1 MSFFGKLKSI
11 FKNFAFAKNN
21 EKLEE
26 ILIEADFGV
35 KLATALAKEIGS
47 KGDIT
52 EALKN
57 KIDTIISPLIAE
69 INVNSDKHPFVIV
82 LEGVNGSGKTT
93 TVAKLAYHFRQMG
106 LSVDIV
112 ACDTFRV
119 AATDQLAVW
128 ANKLNCR
135 IFCGN
140 TNPEKPREP
149 ASLAYEALSN
159 SKSDILL
166 IDTAGRLQ
174 NNTNLMNELAKIHR
188 VLAKIDDSAPHETIL
203 VLDATTGQNMVEQVN
218 EFQKIHPITGLIL
231 NKLDGNA
238 KGGAL
243 VRVVNEFKLPI
254 YGVGIGETEK
264 DFEAFSV
271 EKFLKDL
278 MEK

>member
-1 MSFFGKLKSI
+1 MSLFGKLKSI
-11 FKNFAFAKNN
+11 FKGFTSSRTN
-21 EKLEE
+21 EELEE

-35 KLATALAKEIGS
+35 KLATEIAKEIGS

-57 KIDTIISPLIAE
+57 KIETIISPLICDIK
-69 INVNSDKHPFVIV
+69 INSAKHPFVIV

-93 TVAKLAYHFRQMG
+93 TVAKLANYFQHKG
-106 LSVDIV
+106 LFVDIV

-119 AATDQLAVW
+119 AATEQLAVW
-128 ANKLNCR
+128 AKKLNCK
-135 IFCGN
+135 IFYGN
-140 TNPEKPREP
+140 SSPQKPREP
-149 ASLAYEALSN
+149 ASLAYEAFSN
-159 SKSDILL
+159 SKSDVLI

-188 VLAKIDDSAPHETIL
+188 VLKKIDDEAPHEVIL
-203 VLDATTGQNMVEQVN
+203 VLDATTGQNMVEQVK

-243 VRVVNEFKLPI
+243 IRVANEFKLPI

-271 EKFLKDL
+271 DKFLKDL

>member
-11 FKNFAFAKNN
+11 FQNLAFARNN
-21 EKLEE
+21 DKLEE

-35 KLATALAKEIGS
+35 KLSTELAKEVGS
-47 KGDIT
+47 KGNIT

-57 KIDTIISPLIAE
+57 KIDTIISPLVSDIK
-69 INVNSDKHPFVIV
+69 INSDKHPFVIV

-93 TVAKLAYHFRQMG
+93 TVAKLAYHFNQMG

-128 ANKLNCR
+128 AKKLNCR

-159 SKSDILL
+159 SESDVLL

-188 VLAKIDDSAPHETIL
+188 VLKKIDNSAPHETIL
-203 VLDATTGQNMVEQVN
+203 VLDATTGQNMLEQVK

-254 YGVGIGETEK
+254 YGVGLGETEK

>member
-1 MSFFGKLKSI
+1 MSFFAKLKSI
-11 FKNFAFAKNN
+11 FKNLTSSKTN
-21 EKLEE
+21 EELEE

-35 KLATALAKEIGS
+35 KLATEIAKEVGT

-57 KIDTIISPLIAE
+57 KIDTIISPLICD
-69 INVNSDKHPFVIV
+69 IKVNYDKHPFVIV

-93 TVAKLAYHFRQMG
+93 TVAKLAYHFQQMG

-119 AATDQLAVW
+119 AATEQLAVW
-128 ANKLNCR
+128 AEKLNCR

-140 TNPEKPREP
+140 SNSEKPREP

-159 SKSDILL
+159 SKSEVLI

-174 NNTNLMNELAKIHR
+174 NNRNLMNELAKIHR
-188 VLAKIDDSAPHETIL
+188 VLKKIDASAPHETIL
-203 VLDATTGQNMVEQVN
+203 VLDATTGQNMVEQVK

-243 VRVVNEFKLPI
+243 VHVANEFGLPI

>member
-93 TVAKLAYHFRQMG
+93 TVAKLAYHFQQMG

>member
-11 FKNFAFAKNN
+11 FKNLTLSKTN
-21 EKLEE
+21 EELEE

-35 KLATALAKEIGS
+35 KLATEIAKKIGS

-52 EALKN
+52 EILKN
-57 KIDTIISPLIAE
+57 KIETIISPLIYD
-69 INVNSDKHPFVIV
+69 IKVDSDKHPFVIV

-93 TVAKLAYHFRQMG
+93 TVAKLAYLFKKQG

-119 AATDQLAVW
+119 AATEQLAVW
-128 ANKLNCR
+128 ANKLNCK

-140 TNPEKPREP
+140 SNPEKPREP

-159 SKSDILL
+159 SKSDVLI

-174 NNTNLMNELAKIHR
+174 NNANLMNELAKIHR
-188 VLAKIDDSAPHETIL
+188 VLKKIDETAPHETIL
-203 VLDATTGQNMVEQVN
+203 VLDATTGQNMVEQVK

-243 VRVVNEFKLPI
+243 VRVANDFQLPI

-264 DFEAFSV
+264 DFETFSV
-271 EKFLKDL
+271 DKFLKDL

>member
-238 KGGAL
+238 KGGTL

>member
-93 TVAKLAYHFRQMG
+93 TVAKLAYHFQQMG

-128 ANKLNCR
+128 AKKLNCR

>member
-1 MSFFGKLKSI
+1 MSFFGKLKSV
-11 FKNFAFAKNN
+11 FQNLAFARNN

-35 KLATALAKEIGS
+35 KLATELAKEIGS
-47 KGDIT
+47 NGNIT
-52 EALKN
+52 EALKD
-57 KIDTIISPLIAE
+57 KIDTIISPLVSDIK
-69 INVNSDKHPFVIV
+69 INSDKHPFVIV

-93 TVAKLAYHFRQMG
+93 TVAKLAYHFNQMG

-119 AATDQLAVW
+119 AATEQLSVW
-128 ANKLNCR
+128 ANKLNCK

-140 TNPEKPREP
+140 ANPERPREP

-159 SKSDILL
+159 SESDVFL

-188 VLAKIDDSAPHETIL
+188 VLKKIDDSAPHETIL
-203 VLDATTGQNMVEQVN
+203 VLDATTGQNMLEQVK

-238 KGGAL
+238 KGGTL

>member
-1 MSFFGKLKSI
+1 MSFFAKLKSI
-11 FKNFAFAKNN
+11 FKSFASSKTN
-21 EKLEE
+21 EELEE

-35 KLATALAKEIGS
+35 KLATELAKEVGS
-47 KGDIT
+47 NGSIT
-52 EALKN
+52 EALKD
-57 KIDTIISPLIAE
+57 KIDTIISPLVSDIK
-69 INVNSDKHPFVIV
+69 ISSDKHPFVIV

-93 TVAKLAYHFRQMG
+93 TIAKLAYHFQQVG

-119 AATDQLAVW
+119 AATEQLAVW
-128 ANKLNCR
+128 AEKLNCR

-140 TNPEKPREP
+140 TSPEKPREP

-159 SKSDILL
+159 SESDVLL

-188 VLAKIDDSAPHETIL
+188 VLKKIDDSAPHETIL
-203 VLDATTGQNMVEQVN
+203 VLDATTGQNMLEQVK

-238 KGGAL
+238 KGGAM

-254 YGVGIGETEK
+254 YGVGLGETEK

>member
-1 MSFFGKLKSI
+1 MSFFKKLKSI
-11 FKNFAFAKNN
+11 FKNLTLSRNN
-21 EKLEE
+21 EELEE
-26 ILIEADFGV
+26 ILIEADFGTR
-35 KLATALAKEIGS
+35 LSTELAKEIGS
-47 KGDIT
+47 DGEIT
-52 EALKN
+52 KALKS
-57 KIDTIISPLIAE
+57 KIETIIAPLITD
-69 INVNSDKHPFVIV
+69 IKINSDKHPFVIV

-93 TVAKLAYHFRQMG
+93 TVAKLAYHFKRQG

-119 AATDQLAVW
+119 AATEQLAIW
-128 ANKLNCR
+128 ANKLNCK

-140 TNPEKPREP
+140 ANPEKPREP

-159 SKSDILL
+159 SKSDVLI
-166 IDTAGRLQ
+166 IDTAGRLH

-188 VLAKIDDSAPHETIL
+188 VLKKIDETAPHEVIL
-203 VLDATTGQNMVEQVN
+203 VLDATTGQNMAEQVK

-264 DFEAFSV
+264 DFELFSV

-278 MEK
+278 ME

>member
-21 EKLEE
+21 EKLVES
-26 ILIEADFGV
+26 LIEAVFGV

>member
-203 VLDATTGQNMVEQVN
+203 VLDATTGQNMMEQVN